1 MIFKDLGVVFWGVGP
16 MSSSPWGYF
25 SKLLVGL
32 GADFGGGPM
41 FPMPWLLVCLSGEAA
56 ERDLSG
62 EAAKRGLGGGAAKRD
77 LHMRH
82 QPPIQMLYLLS
93 SLCLG

>member
-1 MIFKDLGVVFWGVGP
+1 
-16 MSSSPWGYF
+16 
-25 SKLLVGL
+25 
-32 GADFGGGPM
+32 M
-41 FPMPWLLVCLSGEAA
+41 FQMPWLLVCLSGEAA

>member
-1 MIFKDLGVVFWGVGP
+1 
-16 MSSSPWGYF
+16 
-25 SKLLVGL
+25 
-32 GADFGGGPM
+32 M

-62 EAAKRGLGGGAAKRD
+62 EAAKRDLGGGAAKRD

-82 QPPIQMLYLLS
+82 QPPHPNVVFVIISVFEITVVEPFMQFKCS
-93 SLCLG
+93 FR

>member
-1 MIFKDLGVVFWGVGP
+1 MFFGGVGP

-62 EAAKRGLGGGAAKRD
+62 EAAGVIISVVEI
-77 LHMRH
+77 MVVE
-82 QPPIQMLYLLS
+82 PFIQFKCS
-93 SLCLG
+93 F